1 MKESDVSR
9 QTGEQPERGP
19 GRDHGSPQQ
28 SASGR
33 EQAAE
38 AQCGPADPVLDGL
51 RQLPRLDP
59 PGTFVSSVMEGVRRV
74 RLPWWRRAL
83 RWARAPHSVTVVP
96 LRLVPVAAAVLIVA
110 AATLH
115 WLPRDSHRVLIA
127 EPGGN
132 RIPVAFSL
140 QFPEARSVAVIGSFN
155 AWLPNGYEMHP
166 SDRHQSWSIQ
176 LKLPPGRYEYAFL
189 VDGQKIIADPEARF
203 YQDDG
208 FGNQNG
214 VLIVGNQHETSI

>member
-1 MKESDVSR
+1 MKGPDVSR
-9 QTGEQPERGP
+9 PTGEQPKRGQ
-19 GRDHGSPQQ
+19 GRAQGLPQQ
-28 SASGR
+28 SANGM

-38 AQCGPADPVLDGL
+38 AQCGPADPVVDWL

-59 PGTFVSSVMEGVRRV
+59 PGTLVSSVMEGVRRV

-83 RWARAPHSVTVVP
+83 RWARAPRSVTVVP
-96 LRLVPVAAAVLIVA
+96 LRLVPL
-110 AATLH
+110 AATLLFVALAALH
-115 WLPRDSHRVLIA
+115 WLPQDRPHSLVA
-127 EPGGN
+127 EPGAN
-132 RIPVAFSL
+132 HIPVAFSL

-155 AWLPNGYEMHP
+155 AWHPNGYEMHP

-176 LKLPPGRYEYAFL
+176 LQLPPGRYEYAFL